1 MNKVILALSLM
12 LGCLTFS
19 KAQTNLNDYKYV
31 IVPNKFDFLK
41 EADKYQLNS
50 LTKFLFNKYGFE
62 AFMVNEQF
70 PQDLVKNACLSLRSE
85 VINDSGMFK
94 TKLMVVLKNCN
105 NEIIFTSRVGETKEK
120 EFKKAYNL
128 ALRDAF
134 ISFETINYSYKPNDK
149 MVAETRQIKPTT
161 TQEIEKLKEEIK
173 TLKEEKYSSIK
184 VSAKVE
190 DKKVEIVE
198 ETVVVPEVKK
208 VNTVKTS
215 NVLYVQ
221 EIVNG
226 FQIVDSTPKIVMIL
240 LVTPKQDVFIVK
252 GKDAIVYK
260 EDGFWYLSE
269 NNGLKTTTKTLNIKF

>member
-1 MNKVILALSLM
+1 MKKIILTLFLII
-12 LGCLTFS
+12 GCLSYS
-19 KAQTNLNDYKYV
+19 KAQSDLDDYKYV

-70 PQDLVKNACLSLRSE
+70 PQDLAKNACLSLRSE
-85 VINDSGMFK
+85 VISDSGMFK
-94 TKLMVVLKNCN
+94 TKLMVVLKNCK

-134 ISFETINYSYKPNDK
+134 KSFETINYSYKSNSNVIVLTNK
-149 MVAETRQIKPTT
+149 SNTT
-161 TQEIEKLKEEIK
+161 TNQEIEKLKEEIQ
-173 TLKEEKYSSIK
+173 TLKEEKSSSKK

-215 NVLYVQ
+215 NVLYAQ

-226 FQIVDSTPKIVMIL
+226 FQVVDSTPKVVMVL
-240 LVTPKQDVFIVK
+240 LTTPKQDVFIVK
-252 GKDAIVYK
+252 ERSAIVYK
-260 EDGFWYLSE
+260 EDGLWYLSE
-269 NNGLKTTTKTLNIKF
+269 NNGSKTTTKTLNIKF